1 MTKSKTY
8 YKLSHKREGMK
19 DYKGGILAYDPFK
32 ILIHKIRLER
42 RLKVWYNY
50 IMKNAVLYK
59 GSWLMPNST
68 AKELYDTYRKSNDNK
83 DRKKLDD
90 HMKVVE
96 QNYKNLCG

>member
-1 MTKSKTY
+1 
-8 YKLSHKREGMK
+8 
-19 DYKGGILAYDPFK
+19 
-32 ILIHKIRLER
+32 
-42 RLKVWYNY
+42 
-50 IMKNAVLYK
+50 MKNAVLYK